1 MCLHVKWSIILSSL
15 SNQVFYPVFAW
26 SFYHL
31 LWQKTMC
38 QRFKPSCLCAS
49 QVFNLTSPPHAC
61 SVSIWPPRFQVPAS
75 LSILS
80 PPHLAALHYN
90 YFESF
95 HFTVYHYFRLLIDV
109 IATLSFYR
117 PYNDHVA
124 RCGSQSIDK
133 GAENRY
139 GHIGSEASAAVLGMR
154 ALAQS
159 HWCTAAC
166 WKGGGHTGA
175 VVKDLGK
182 REYLHL
188 YIFLC
193 LLHPGILELDCKIIS
208 FCIFYPGKVSIV
220 NQTR

>member
-1 MCLHVKWSIILSSL
+1 MSNDQSSWVVYLTRYFIQSLHDHSII
-15 SNQVFYPVFAW
+15 FYGRRQCVKGLNLPVFVPP
-26 SFYHL
+26 
-31 LWQKTMC
+31 
-38 QRFKPSCLCAS
+38 RF
-49 QVFNLTSPPHAC
+49 LTSPALRMPAQ
-61 SVSIWPPRFQVPAS
+61 SLFGPITLRFQVPAS

-80 PPHLAALHYN
+80 PPHLAALRYN

-124 RCGSQSIDK
+124 RCASQSIDK

-182 REYLHL
+182 RKYLHL

>member
-1 MCLHVKWSIILSSL
+1 MSNDQSSWVVYLTRYFIQSLHDRSIIFCGRRQCVKGLNL
-15 SNQVFYPVFAW
+15 PVFVPP
-26 SFYHL
+26 
-31 LWQKTMC
+31 
-38 QRFKPSCLCAS
+38 RF
-49 QVFNLTSPPHAC
+49 LTSPALRMPAQSLFGPHA
-61 SVSIWPPRFQVPAS
+61 SKFLPIYLYS
-75 LSILS
+75 
-80 PPHLAALHYN
+80 HLAALRYN

-109 IATLSFYR
+109 TATLSFYR

-154 ALAQS
+154 ALAQF

-188 YIFLC
+188 YIFLR
-193 LLHPGILELDCKIIS
+193 LLHPGIFGTGL
-208 FCIFYPGKVSIV
+208 
-220 NQTR
+220 